1 MDSLSTTTPG
11 GQKPFWKTPEG
22 LGLVVLAI
30 GAGSLLIYVW
40 GSVLPF
46 LIQMMAN
53 TLYFAGLCAAVA
65 VLIWILTNKRLR
77 LLAWNVYRIF
87 MRALAGLVI
96 TIDPIGILKNRIE
109 EMESD
114 KDKLD
119 AQVGLLDGAREK
131 LRRKVQGGAEKAK
144 DLLGKANVAKKRLA
158 DCQATEQ
165 AAKARGDVPGM
176 QQAQLQRMECEKA
189 ANLAMTEAGGL
200 QEMNQRRFIPLLNKM
215 DQMWGVLTRAS
226 SASDYIIKKTKIEVD
241 LKETEYEAVKT
252 SYKALS
258 SAMSV
263 INGNPDSRALF
274 EQSLAYIE
282 DDITKKLGS
291 MRQMMEVTSQVVT
304 SMDLEN
310 DASLAK
316 GIELLDS
323 YMSSGDMALFSG
335 IEDTSGVGMG
345 SIGVHPQNTL
355 PPAIPIQ
362 DSIGTSKTS
371 AHVHTETGKSEWD

>member
-1 MDSLSTTTPG
+1 MNSLSTNTAGPK
-11 GQKPFWKTPEG
+11 KPLWQTPEG
-22 LGLVVLAI
+22 IGLILIAI
-30 GAGSLLIYVW
+30 AGVSTVIWAW
-40 GSVLPF
+40 GTLLPF
-46 LIQMMAN
+46 LIKMLQD
-53 TLYFAGLCAAVA
+53 TLHFAALCAVVA
-65 VLIWILTNKRLR
+65 VLVWILTNRQLR
-77 LLAWNVYRIF
+77 MLAWNLYRIF
-87 MRALAGLVI
+87 MRGLAGLVI
-96 TIDPIGILKNRIE
+96 TIDPIGILKNKIE

-114 KDKLD
+114 KEKLD

-131 LRRKVQGGAEKAK
+131 LRRKLQAGAERAK
-144 DLLGKANVAKKRLA
+144 DLLGKANAAKKRLA
-158 DCQATEQ
+158 DCQAAEQ
-165 AAKARGDVPGM
+165 NAKARGDVPGL

-189 ANLAMTEAGGL
+189 TNLALTEAGGL
-200 QEMNQRRFIPLLNKM
+200 QEMNQRRFAPLLNKM

-226 SASDYIIKKTKIEVD
+226 SASDFIIKKTKIEVD

-304 SMDLEN
+304 NMDLEN
-310 DASLAK
+310 DASLSK
-316 GIELLDS
+316 GIELLDQ

-335 IEDTSGVGMG
+335 IEDTSAVGMG

-362 DSIGTSKTS
+362 DSLGSSKNS
-371 AHVHTETGKSEWD
+371 AHVHTDAGKSEWD